1 MFKVPK
7 IGSWYYFCNILRK
20 NCRNYF
26 WVLLRCKTF
35 RYLKSVLSF
44 SLLLVLVRLFS
55 FFFSESFSLPFFFFS
70 RMKQHTLLLQLP
82 QGQRKDSCKN
92 CNCCFCYAP
101 LFFFFRLQFVAAV
114 VKLRVTCQLI
124 DVRQMYGKFGLIREP
139 CLRSS

>member
-20 NCRNYF
+20 KCRNYF

-55 FFFSESFSLPFFFFS
+55 FFSLSLFLFPSFFFREWSSIRCFYSCLKAREKTHVKIVIVVSVLLHFFFFFS
-70 RMKQHTLLLQLP
+70 FTIC
-82 QGQRKDSCKN
+82 SCCREIASDMPVDWRATNVWK
-92 CNCCFCYAP
+92 
-101 LFFFFRLQFVAAV
+101 
-114 VKLRVTCQLI
+114 
-124 DVRQMYGKFGLIREP
+124 IRFK
-139 CLRSS
+139 

>member
-55 FFFSESFSLPFFFFS
+55 FFSLSLFLFPSFFFREWSSIRCFYSCLKAREKTHVKIVIVVSVMLHFFFFF
-70 RMKQHTLLLQLP
+70 H
-82 QGQRKDSCKN
+82 
-92 CNCCFCYAP
+92 
-101 LFFFFRLQFVAAV
+101 LQFVAAV